1 MLQNEQPFL
10 DNANQLEYPN
20 HTWVAQDLR
29 KAMLLFIA
37 KTLDPVN
44 ADAYQTKA
52 AFFLNYVVNTL
63 KHSAERQLARLQ
75 IILLLVHGPHLSHS
89 LDAKLFNKLDLPQHA
104 QNSRVLTKVKL
115 LRQIC
120 KRLLKGLSSFNP
132 AKERAWLKLRL
143 KG

>member
-1 MLQNEQPFL
+1 MLQNERPFL

-20 HTWVAQDLR
+20 YTWVAQDLR

-37 KTLDPVN
+37 KILDPDN
-44 ADAYQTKA
+44 AEAYQTKA
-52 AFFLNYVVNTL
+52 TFFLNYVVNTL

-89 LDAKLFNKLDLPQHA
+89 PDAKLFSAQDLPQHTHK
-104 QNSRVLTKVKL
+104 SRVLTKGEL
-115 LRQIC
+115 LSQIC
-120 KRLLKGLSSFNP
+120 QRLLKGLCSFNP
-132 AKERAWLKLRL
+132 SKERVWLKLRL